1 MGFPGGKVVKNLPA
15 NAGDAGDTCLVPA
28 LEKSPG
34 EGNGNLLRYSCLEK
48 PVDRGALWANIKHRV
63 AKSQTWLSTH
73 TQVVWTFS
81 GDSQKRWS
89 SLYTTG

>member
-48 PVDRGALWANIKHRV
+48 PVDRGAL
-63 AKSQTWLSTH
+63 
-73 TQVVWTFS
+73 
-81 GDSQKRWS
+81 
-89 SLYTTG
+89 